1 MLREFIST
9 NPSSFVDFFYI
20 KITLCHYSKL
30 EGFILA
36 RLSREGHYYYHEMS
50 WFHCKGKS
58 YWQPFQSR
66 GPGLHYDRHIPWA
79 EQILLH
85 SRWFVGTLRIL
96 FFKKRMGHI
105 HSRQDMKWFKMEA
118 LFMVSVAHHPFDF
131 NWRDWCIVLTNWLVI
146 FLRINVPPSYNC
158 TRKCFCFFLPLANV
172 GEVGLGVK
180 HRSNH
185 ISHANTA

>member
-1 MLREFIST
+1 MKCHDFIVKGNYID
-9 NPSSFVDFFYI
+9 NPSKAEAPVCIMTDIS
-20 KITLCHYSKL
+20 
-30 EGFILA
+30 
-36 RLSREGHYYYHEMS
+36 
-50 WFHCKGKS
+50 
-58 YWQPFQSR
+58 
-66 GPGLHYDRHIPWA
+66 PG
-79 EQILLH
+79 QNKFLLH

-96 FFKKRMGHI
+96 FLKKRMGHI
-105 HSRQDMKWFKMEA
+105 HSREDMKWFKMEA

-146 FLRINVPPSYNC
+146 FLSINVPPSYNC
-158 TRKCFCFFLPLANV
+158 TRKCFFFFLPLANV